1 MNTKEIFARNLRN
14 LLYARNKTQSD
25 LARGLKTTP
34 TTVSHW
40 VNAEM
45 LPRSNM
51 IDRICFYLNCTT
63 EDLMIDHTK
72 VANVAPSD
80 VIANAILERPILM
93 QLFVMADKADDDTI
107 YKCIKLL
114 GERK

>member
-51 IDRICFYLNCTT
+51 IDRICAYLHCTT

-72 VANVAPSD
+72 TVNVAPAD
-80 VIANAILERPILM
+80 VIADAILERPILM